1 MGPVIGEAISGWGAV
16 QLQGRP
22 PSEGGLV
29 ATTQNRYSLADLD
42 VGAKAVG
49 STRCRHGL
57 G

>member
-1 MGPVIGEAISGWGAV
+1 MGPVIGEAISSWGAV